1 MEALDPQTN
10 KLVYEAIASLAV
22 ALLVA
27 LFSFRFFFDGWRD
40 YLMCCYPSR
49 RSFLTWLTGYQPD
62 PADRARGF
70 FYNVLWLAAGIGTF
84 CLIHKI
90 FG

>member
-1 MEALDPQTN
+1 MDALNPETVR
-10 KLVYEAIASLAV
+10 LIYEAIASLVV

-27 LFSFRFFFDGWRD
+27 LFLFRFFFDGWRD

-49 RSFLTWLTGYQPD
+49 RSFLSWLSSDQPD
-62 PADRARGF
+62 GNDRARGYV
-70 FYNVLWLAAGIGTF
+70 YNGLWLAAAAGAF
-84 CLIHKI
+84 YLIHRY